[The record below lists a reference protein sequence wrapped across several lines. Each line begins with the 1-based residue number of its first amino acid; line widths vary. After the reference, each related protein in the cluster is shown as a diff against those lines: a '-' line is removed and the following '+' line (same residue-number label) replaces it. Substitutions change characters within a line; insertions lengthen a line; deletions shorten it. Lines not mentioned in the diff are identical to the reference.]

1 MVSPRC
7 LANHAIAEV
16 QAPKN
21 NNHRRERR
29 ASSRALIVSYSLMKL
44 NGLSTRVKN
53 LLLITK
59 NYTVFDIQDDEA
71 AAVSSFK

>member
-1 MVSPRC
+1 
-7 LANHAIAEV
+7 
-16 QAPKN
+16 
-21 NNHRRERR
+21 
-29 ASSRALIVSYSLMKL
+29 MKL